1 VKPLAAVMRV
11 ARSNLV
17 AQLKPP
23 TPRRVRYGPR
33 PDDQWLLP
41 LIRAVVTE
49 RASYGYRRVT
59 ALLNRQLH
67 SAGRARVN
75 HKRIYRIMRINQL
88 LLPRSSGRR
97 ERTHDGVVVTLKSNL
112 RWCSDVFTIRCWNGE
127 SV

>member
-23 TPRRVRYGPR
+23 TPRRARYGPR

-41 LIRAVVTE
+41 LIRAIVAE

-67 SAGRARVN
+67 SEGRARVN
-75 HKRIYRIMRINQL
+75 HQRIYRIMRISCCCHARAAGASA
-88 LLPRSSGRR
+88 PM
-97 ERTHDGVVVTLKSNL
+97 TA
-112 RWCSDVFTIRCWNGE
+112 WW
-127 SV
+127 